1 MATKPTETWL
11 AVDAYFGERLLG
23 TDPGLDAALAANR
36 SAGLPDI
43 GVAPNQGALL
53 NILARSVGAKR
64 ILEVGTLGG
73 YSTIWMA
80 RALPADG
87 ELVTLELDPR
97 HAEVARTNTRHA
109 GLADRIDIRVG
120 RAIDLLPAIAAE
132 KRAPFD
138 FVFIDADKANNTAY
152 FEWALKLARPG
163 SLIVVDNVV
172 RGGAVAD
179 AKSTDADVNGVRR
192 LAEYLAA
199 EKRVR
204 ATALQTVGVKGYDG
218 LIIAVML

>member
-1 MATKPTETWL
+1 MATKPTGTWL
-11 AVDAYFGERLLG
+11 AVDAYFGDRLLG
-23 TDPGLDAALAANR
+23 SDPGLDAALAANR
-36 SAGLPDI
+36 AAGLPDI

-53 NILARSVGAKR
+53 NILARSVGARR
-64 ILEVGTLGG
+64 ILEVGTLGA

-87 ELVTLELDPR
+87 KVVTLERDPK
-97 HAEVARTNTRHA
+97 HAEVARANVANA

-120 RAIDLLPAIAAE
+120 RAIDLLPEVAAE
-132 KRAPFD
+132 KAAPFD
-138 FVFIDADKANNTAY
+138 LVFIDADKASNTAY
-152 FEWALKLARPG
+152 FDWALKLARPG

-179 AKSTDADVNGVRR
+179 ARNADADVNGVHR
-192 LAEYLAA
+192 LADYLAS

-218 LIIAVML
+218 LIIAVVL